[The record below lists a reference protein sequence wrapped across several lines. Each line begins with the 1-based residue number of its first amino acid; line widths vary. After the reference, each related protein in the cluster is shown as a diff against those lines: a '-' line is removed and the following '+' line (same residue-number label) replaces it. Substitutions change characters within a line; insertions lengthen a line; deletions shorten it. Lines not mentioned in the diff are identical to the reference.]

1 LTARSPRLRAGAI
14 TLILFAVAV
23 VALGA
28 GVLIIDRIGEDM
40 IDARQEDVANSARDY
55 FLAFA
60 REEGLAPLARAIDR
74 RERTHKE
81 VAFHYALFSSQG
93 TLMGGISLL
102 QFNRLPQPGTTRML
116 LRSSK
121 GLTPWQ
127 VVVQPM
133 SVGAVLVV
141 YEDLSERNAFRDA
154 LAIGGG
160 VALLTAFAAVL
171 AASFWLN
178 QMIYR
183 RAEAIEITAARIAG
197 GDLSARAPHRFDGD
211 VFDRLGGSIN
221 QMLDRIEELL
231 TGLRTV
237 TDSLSHDLR
246 SPLTRMKSA
255 LARAI
260 DPDVTA
266 QARADAI
273 ALACDAADQALAT
286 TSALLDIARAESGL
300 SRDMFQPVDLRAL
313 MLDLAELFEPVLEDA
328 GQTLEVQP
336 GEETLVVMGHELL
349 IRQAVGN
356 LLYNTTRYAG
366 QGASVWISLENA
378 PAGARIIVSDNGPGI
393 PQADWGRVRERFVR
407 LDPARTT
414 PGSGLGLA
422 IAAACAKL
430 HGGALDL
437 GDNHPGLR
445 VEMTLGPPTA
455 RTSASPPA
463 DAAPIPAPTKASDEP
478 LTQRA

>member
-1 LTARSPRLRAGAI
+1 VNARSPRLRAGAI
-14 TLILFAVAV
+14 AMILFAVAL

-74 RERTHKE
+74 RERTRKE

-102 QFNRLPQPGTTRML
+102 PFHQLPHPGTTRMML
-116 LRSSK
+116 PSSK
-121 GLTPWQ
+121 GLSPYQ

-160 VALLTAFAAVL
+160 VALLTALAAVL

-178 QMIYR
+178 HLIYR
-183 RAEAIEITAARIAG
+183 RAETIETTAARIAA
-197 GDLSARAPHRFDGD
+197 GDLSARAPHHADGD

-255 LARAI
+255 LTRAV
-260 DPDVTA
+260 DPGVSE

-273 ALACDAADQALAT
+273 AQACDEADQALAT

-300 SRDMFQPVDLRAL
+300 SRDMFQPVDLRVL

-328 GQTLEVQP
+328 GQTLEVHP
-336 GEETLVVMGHELL
+336 GEEILVVMGHELL
-349 IRQAVGN
+349 IRQALGN

-366 QGASVWISLENA
+366 PGAAVSISLESA
-378 PAGARIIVSDNGPGI
+378 PHGARIIVSDNGPGI
-393 PQADWGRVRERFVR
+393 PEADRGRVRERFVR

-430 HGGALDL
+430 HGGALEL

-445 VEMTLGPPTA
+445 VEMTLAGRSGAPGQ
-455 RTSASPPA
+455 SPPVEA
-463 DAAPIPAPTKASDEP
+463 TAAPDATA
-478 LTQRA
+478 AA

>member
-1 LTARSPRLRAGAI
+1 
-14 TLILFAVAV
+14 
-23 VALGA
+23 
-28 GVLIIDRIGEDM
+28 
-40 IDARQEDVANSARDY
+40 
-55 FLAFA
+55 
-60 REEGLAPLARAIDR
+60 
-74 RERTHKE
+74 
-81 VAFHYALFSSQG
+81 
-93 TLMGGISLL
+93 
-102 QFNRLPQPGTTRML
+102 LPHPGTTRMML
-116 LRSSK
+116 PSTK
-121 GLTPWQ
+121 GLTPYQ

-160 VALLTAFAAVL
+160 VALLTALAAVL

-178 QMIYR
+178 HMIYR
-183 RAEAIEITAARIAG
+183 RAETIETTAARIAA
-197 GDLSARAPHRFDGD
+197 GDLSARAPHHLDGD

-255 LARAI
+255 LTRAI
-260 DPDVTA
+260 DPDMTD

-273 ALACDAADQALAT
+273 AQACDEADQALAT

-300 SRDMFQPVDLRAL
+300 SRDMFQPVDLRVL

-328 GQTLEVQP
+328 GQTLEVRP
-336 GEETLVVMGHELL
+336 GEEALVVMGHELL

-366 QGASVWISLENA
+366 QGAAVSISLESA
-378 PAGARIIVSDNGPGI
+378 PQGARIIVSDNGPGI
-393 PQADWGRVRERFVR
+393 PEADWGRVRERFVR

-445 VEMTLGPPTA
+445 VAMTLGGRTLAGSLSSSAETA
-455 RTSASPPA
+455 PA
-463 DAAPIPAPTKASDEP
+463 EAAEP
-478 LTQRA
+478 EAQQV